1 MRKYI
6 VQKQIVKLVQKIELC
21 KIGGLN
27 YTETGGVNA
36 EKSALIQLSGIIEV
50 DGTEKEKFNFYIRPF
65 ENSEVN
71 EKALEVQGRTLEE
84 LGTEKYIDESI
95 IYQEFLEIL
104 DKYIDKYDKNDKFI
118 VAGYNVKFDIDILK
132 ALFERNNNKFLFSYF
147 NSFMLDPLYSVRLL
161 QVAGMLPVLENNKL
175 ETWCKYFN
183 IELKAH
189 DSLQDITATK
199 KLIEKLIELIKK

>member
-1 MRKYI
+1 M
-6 VQKQIVKLVQKIELC
+6 VKIDLFKGVRMMNKI
-21 KIGGLN
+21 IFID
-27 YTETGGVNA
+27 TETGGINA

-50 DGTEKEKFNFYIRPF
+50 DGTEKEKFNFYIKPF
-65 ENSEVN
+65 KNSEVN

-84 LGTEKYIDESI
+84 LETEKYIDESI
-95 IYQEFLEIL
+95 IYKKFLEIL

-132 ALFERNNNKFLFSYF
+132 AFFERNNNKFLFSYF
-147 NSFMLDPLYSVRLL
+147 NSSMLDPLYSVRLL

>member
-1 MRKYI
+1 MMN
-6 VQKQIVKLVQKIELC
+6 KI
-21 KIGGLN
+21 IFID
-27 YTETGGVNA
+27 TETGGVNA

-50 DGTEKEKFNFYIRPF
+50 DGTEKEKFNFYIKPF

-95 IYQEFLEIL
+95 IYKKFLEIL

-147 NSFMLDPLYSVRLL
+147 NSSMLDPLYSVRLL

-199 KLIEKLIELIKK
+199 KLIEKLVKLIKR

>member
-1 MRKYI
+1 MMN
-6 VQKQIVKLVQKIELC
+6 KI
-21 KIGGLN
+21 IFID
-27 YTETGGVNA
+27 TETGGVNA

-50 DGTEKEKFNFYIRPF
+50 DGTEKEKFNFYIKPF

-95 IYQEFLEIL
+95 IYKKFLEIL

-147 NSFMLDPLYSVRLL
+147 NSSMLDPLYSVRLL

-199 KLIEKLIELIKK
+199 KLIEKLVELIKK

>member
-1 MRKYI
+1 MMN
-6 VQKQIVKLVQKIELC
+6 KI
-21 KIGGLN
+21 IFID
-27 YTETGGVNA
+27 TETGGVNA

-50 DGTEKEKFNFYIRPF
+50 DGTEKEKFNFYIKPF
-65 ENSEVN
+65 ENSELN

-84 LGTEKYIDESI
+84 LETEKYIDESI
-95 IYQEFLEIL
+95 IYKKFLEIL

-132 ALFERNNNKFLFSYF
+132 ALFERNNDKFLFSYF
-147 NSFMLDPLYSVRLL
+147 NSSMLDPLYSVRLL
-161 QVAGMLPVLENNKL
+161 QVAGILPVLENNKL

>member
-1 MRKYI
+1 MN
-6 VQKQIVKLVQKIELC
+6 KI
-21 KIGGLN
+21 IFID
-27 YTETGGVNA
+27 TETGGVNA

-50 DGTEKEKFNFYIRPF
+50 DGTEKEKFNFYIKPF
-65 ENSEVN
+65 ENSEIN
-71 EKALEVQGRTLEE
+71 EKALEVQGRTFEE
-84 LGTEKYIDESI
+84 LRTDKYIDESI
-95 IYQEFLEIL
+95 IYKKFLEIL
-104 DKYIDKYDKNDKFI
+104 DKYIDKYDKDDKFI

-132 ALFERNNNKFLFSYF
+132 AFFERNNNKFLFSYF
-147 NSFMLDPLYSVRLL
+147 NSSMLDPLYSVRLL

-199 KLIEKLIELIKK
+199 KLIEKLVELIKK

>member
-1 MRKYI
+1 MMN
-6 VQKQIVKLVQKIELC
+6 KI
-21 KIGGLN
+21 IFID
-27 YTETGGVNA
+27 TETGGVNA

-50 DGTEKEKFNFYIRPF
+50 DGTEKEKFNFYIKPF

-95 IYQEFLEIL
+95 IYKKFLEIL

-147 NSFMLDPLYSVRLL
+147 NSSMLDPLYSVRLL

-189 DSLQDITATK
+189 ESLQDITATK

>member
-1 MRKYI
+1 MN
-6 VQKQIVKLVQKIELC
+6 KI
-21 KIGGLN
+21 IFID
-27 YTETGGVNA
+27 TETGGVNA

-50 DGTEKEKFNFYIRPF
+50 DGTEKEKFNFYIKPF

-95 IYQEFLEIL
+95 IYKKFLEIL

-147 NSFMLDPLYSVRLL
+147 NSSMLDPLYSVRLL

-199 KLIEKLIELIKK
+199 KLIEKLVELIKNNA

>member
-1 MRKYI
+1 MI
-6 VQKQIVKLVQKIELC
+6 KI
-21 KIGGLN
+21 IFID
-27 YTETGGVNA
+27 TETGGVNA

-50 DGTEKEKFNFYIRPF
+50 DGTEKEKFNFYIKPF
-65 ENSEVN
+65 ENSELN

-95 IYQEFLEIL
+95 IYKKFLEIL

-147 NSFMLDPLYSVRLL
+147 NSSMLDPLYSVRLL
-161 QVAGMLPVLENNKL
+161 QVTGMLPVLENNKL

>member
-1 MRKYI
+1 MN
-6 VQKQIVKLVQKIELC
+6 KI
-21 KIGGLN
+21 IFID
-27 YTETGGVNA
+27 TETGGVNA

-50 DGTEKEKFNFYIRPF
+50 NGVEKEKFNFYIKPF
-65 ENSEVN
+65 KNSEIN

-84 LGTEKYIDESI
+84 LRTDKYIDESI
-95 IYQEFLEIL
+95 VYKKFLEIL
-104 DKYIDKYDKNDKFI
+104 DKYIDKYDKDDKFI

-147 NSFMLDPLYSVRLL
+147 NSSMLDPLYSVRLL

-199 KLIEKLIELIKK
+199 KLIEKLVELIKK

>member
-1 MRKYI
+1 MMN
-6 VQKQIVKLVQKIELC
+6 KI
-21 KIGGLN
+21 IFID
-27 YTETGGVNA
+27 TETGGVNA

-50 DGTEKEKFNFYIRPF
+50 DGAEKEKFNFYIKPF

-95 IYQEFLEIL
+95 IYKKFLEIL

-147 NSFMLDPLYSVRLL
+147 NSSMLDPLYSVRLL

>member
-1 MRKYI
+1 MI
-6 VQKQIVKLVQKIELC
+6 KI
-21 KIGGLN
+21 IFID
-27 YTETGGVNA
+27 TETGGVNA

-50 DGTEKEKFNFYIRPF
+50 DGTEKEKFNFYIKPF

-71 EKALEVQGRTLEE
+71 KKALEVQGRTLEE

-147 NSFMLDPLYSVRLL
+147 NSSMLDPLYSVRLL

>member
-1 MRKYI
+1 MN
-6 VQKQIVKLVQKIELC
+6 KI
-21 KIGGLN
+21 IFID
-27 YTETGGVNA
+27 TETGGVNA

-50 DGTEKEKFNFYIRPF
+50 DGTEKEKFNFYIKPF

-95 IYQEFLEIL
+95 IYKKFLEIL

-147 NSFMLDPLYSVRLL
+147 NSSMLDPLYSVRLL
-161 QVAGMLPVLENNKL
+161 QVAGILPVLENNKL

>member
-1 MRKYI
+1 MI
-6 VQKQIVKLVQKIELC
+6 KI
-21 KIGGLN
+21 IFID
-27 YTETGGVNA
+27 TETGGVNA
-36 EKSALIQLSGIIEV
+36 EKSVLIQLSGIIEV
-50 DGTEKEKFNFYIRPF
+50 DETEKEKFNFYIKPF

-95 IYQEFLEIL
+95 IYKKFLEIL

-147 NSFMLDPLYSVRLL
+147 NSSMLDPLYSVRLL
-161 QVAGMLPVLENNKL
+161 QVAGILPVLENNKL

>member
-1 MRKYI
+1 MMN
-6 VQKQIVKLVQKIELC
+6 KI
-21 KIGGLN
+21 IFID
-27 YTETGGVNA
+27 TETGGVNA

-50 DGTEKEKFNFYIRPF
+50 NGVEKEKFNFYIKPF

-84 LGTEKYIDESI
+84 LRTDKYIDESI
-95 IYQEFLEIL
+95 IYKKFLEIL

-147 NSFMLDPLYSVRLL
+147 NSSMLDPLYSVRLL

>member
-1 MRKYI
+1 MN
-6 VQKQIVKLVQKIELC
+6 KI
-21 KIGGLN
+21 IFID
-27 YTETGGVNA
+27 TETGGINA

-50 DGTEKEKFNFYIRPF
+50 DGAEKEKFNFYIKPF

-95 IYQEFLEIL
+95 IYKKFLEIL

-147 NSFMLDPLYSVRLL
+147 NSSMLDPLYSVRLL

-199 KLIEKLIELIKK
+199 KLIEKLVELIKK

>member
-1 MRKYI
+1 MMN
-6 VQKQIVKLVQKIELC
+6 KI
-21 KIGGLN
+21 IFID
-27 YTETGGVNA
+27 TETGGVNA

-50 DGTEKEKFNFYIRPF
+50 DGTEKEKFNFYIKPF

-84 LGTEKYIDESI
+84 LGTEKYINESI
-95 IYQEFLEIL
+95 IYKKFLEIL

-147 NSFMLDPLYSVRLL
+147 NSSMLDPLYSVRLL

-199 KLIEKLIELIKK
+199 KLIEKLVKLIKR

>member
-1 MRKYI
+1 MN
-6 VQKQIVKLVQKIELC
+6 KI
-21 KIGGLN
+21 IFID
-27 YTETGGVNA
+27 TETGGVNA

-132 ALFERNNNKFLFSYF
+132 ALFERNNNNFFS
-147 NSFMLDPLYSVRLL
+147 V
-161 QVAGMLPVLENNKL
+161 
-175 ETWCKYFN
+175 
-183 IELKAH
+183 I
-189 DSLQDITATK
+189 
-199 KLIEKLIELIKK
+199 LIHLCWILCIQ

>member
-1 MRKYI
+1 MN
-6 VQKQIVKLVQKIELC
+6 KI
-21 KIGGLN
+21 IFID
-27 YTETGGVNA
+27 TETGGVNA

-50 DGTEKEKFNFYIRPF
+50 NGVEKEKFNFYIKPF

-84 LGTEKYIDESI
+84 LRTDKYIDESI
-95 IYQEFLEIL
+95 IYKKFLEIL
-104 DKYIDKYDKNDKFI
+104 DKYIDKYDKDDKFI

-147 NSFMLDPLYSVRLL
+147 NSSMLDPLYSVRLL

>member
-1 MRKYI
+1 MI
-6 VQKQIVKLVQKIELC
+6 KI
-21 KIGGLN
+21 IFID
-27 YTETGGVNA
+27 TETGGVNA

-50 DGTEKEKFNFYIRPF
+50 DGTEKEKFNFYIKPF
-65 ENSEVN
+65 ENSELN

-95 IYQEFLEIL
+95 IYKKFLEIL

-147 NSFMLDPLYSVRLL
+147 NSSMLDPLYSVRLL

-199 KLIEKLIELIKK
+199 KLIEKLVELIKK

>member
-1 MRKYI
+1 MN
-6 VQKQIVKLVQKIELC
+6 KI
-21 KIGGLN
+21 IFID
-27 YTETGGVNA
+27 TETGGVNT

-50 DGTEKEKFNFYIRPF
+50 DGTEKEKFNFYIKPF

-95 IYQEFLEIL
+95 IYKKFLEIL
-104 DKYIDKYDKNDKFI
+104 DKYIDKYDKDDKFI

-147 NSFMLDPLYSVRLL
+147 NSSMLDPLYSVRLL

>member
-1 MRKYI
+1 MN
-6 VQKQIVKLVQKIELC
+6 KI
-21 KIGGLN
+21 IFID
-27 YTETGGVNA
+27 TETGGVNA

-50 DGTEKEKFNFYIRPF
+50 DGTEKEKFNFYIKPF

-71 EKALEVQGRTLEE
+71 EKAIEVQGRTFEE
-84 LGTEKYIDESI
+84 LRTDKYIDESI
-95 IYQEFLEIL
+95 IYKKFLEIL

-132 ALFERNNNKFLFSYF
+132 AFFERNNNKFLFSYF
-147 NSFMLDPLYSVRLL
+147 NSSMLDPLYSVRLL
-161 QVAGMLPVLENNKL
+161 QIAGILPILENNKL

>member
-1 MRKYI
+1 MN
-6 VQKQIVKLVQKIELC
+6 KI
-21 KIGGLN
+21 IFID
-27 YTETGGVNA
+27 TETGGVNA

-50 DGTEKEKFNFYIRPF
+50 DGTEKEKFNFYIKPF

-71 EKALEVQGRTLEE
+71 EKALEVQGRTFEE
-84 LGTEKYIDESI
+84 LRTDKYIDESI
-95 IYQEFLEIL
+95 IYKKFLEIL

-147 NSFMLDPLYSVRLL
+147 NSSMLDPLYSVRLL

-199 KLIEKLIELIKK
+199 KLIEKFVELIKK

>member
-1 MRKYI
+1 MERLEKKMI
-6 VQKQIVKLVQKIELC
+6 KI
-21 KIGGLN
+21 IFID
-27 YTETGGVNA
+27 TETGGVNA

-50 DGTEKEKFNFYIRPF
+50 DGTEKEKFNFYIKPF

-95 IYQEFLEIL
+95 IYKKFLEIL

-147 NSFMLDPLYSVRLL
+147 NSSMLDPLYSVRLL

>member
-1 MRKYI
+1 MI
-6 VQKQIVKLVQKIELC
+6 KI
-21 KIGGLN
+21 IFID
-27 YTETGGVNA
+27 TETGGVNA

-50 DGTEKEKFNFYIRPF
+50 DGTEKEKFNFYIKPF
-65 ENSEVN
+65 KNSEVN

-84 LGTEKYIDESI
+84 LETEKYIDESI
-95 IYQEFLEIL
+95 IYKKFLEIL

-132 ALFERNNNKFLFSYF
+132 AFFERNNNKFLFSYF
-147 NSFMLDPLYSVRLL
+147 NSSMLDPLYSVRLL

-199 KLIEKLIELIKK
+199 KLIEKLVELIKK

>member
-1 MRKYI
+1 MN
-6 VQKQIVKLVQKIELC
+6 KI
-21 KIGGLN
+21 IFID
-27 YTETGGVNA
+27 TETGGVNA
-36 EKSALIQLSGIIEV
+36 EKSALIQLSGIIEI
-50 DGTEKEKFNFYIRPF
+50 DGTEKEKFNFYIKPF
-65 ENSEVN
+65 ENSELN

-95 IYQEFLEIL
+95 IYKKFLEIL

-147 NSFMLDPLYSVRLL
+147 NSSMLDPLYSVRLL

>member
-1 MRKYI
+1 MMN
-6 VQKQIVKLVQKIELC
+6 KI
-21 KIGGLN
+21 IFID
-27 YTETGGVNA
+27 TETGGVNA
-36 EKSALIQLSGIIEV
+36 EKSALIQLSGIIEI
-50 DGTEKEKFNFYIRPF
+50 DGTEKEKFNFYIKPF
-65 ENSEVN
+65 ENSELN

-95 IYQEFLEIL
+95 IYKKFLEIL

-147 NSFMLDPLYSVRLL
+147 NSSMLDPLYSVRLL

>member
-1 MRKYI
+1 MI
-6 VQKQIVKLVQKIELC
+6 KI
-21 KIGGLN
+21 IFID
-27 YTETGGVNA
+27 TETGGVNA

-50 DGTEKEKFNFYIRPF
+50 DGTEKEKFNFYIKPF

-95 IYQEFLEIL
+95 IYKKFLEIL

-147 NSFMLDPLYSVRLL
+147 NSSMLDPLYSGRLL

-199 KLIEKLIELIKK
+199 KLIEKLVELIKK

>member
-1 MRKYI
+1 MN
-6 VQKQIVKLVQKIELC
+6 KI
-21 KIGGLN
+21 IFID
-27 YTETGGVNA
+27 TETGRVNA

-50 DGTEKEKFNFYIRPF
+50 DGTEKEKFNFYIKPF

-95 IYQEFLEIL
+95 IYKKFLEIL

-147 NSFMLDPLYSVRLL
+147 NSSMLDPLYSVRLL
-161 QVAGMLPVLENNKL
+161 QVAGILPVLENNKL

>member
-1 MRKYI
+1 M
-6 VQKQIVKLVQKIELC
+6 KIEEISFKNLIRDYK
-21 KIGGLN
+21 KITLWQ
-27 YTETGGVNA
+27 YL
-36 EKSALIQLSGIIEV
+36 KF
-50 DGTEKEKFNFYIRPF
+50 KFNKFF
-65 ENSEVN
+65 
-71 EKALEVQGRTLEE
+71 
-84 LGTEKYIDESI
+84 
-95 IYQEFLEIL
+95 EIL
-104 DKYIDKYDKNDKFI
+104 DKYIDKYDKDDKFI

-147 NSFMLDPLYSVRLL
+147 NSSMLDPLYSVRLL

>member
-1 MRKYI
+1 MMN
-6 VQKQIVKLVQKIELC
+6 KI
-21 KIGGLN
+21 IFID
-27 YTETGGVNA
+27 TETGGINA

-50 DGTEKEKFNFYIRPF
+50 DGAEKEKFNFYIKPF

-95 IYQEFLEIL
+95 IYKKFLEIL

-147 NSFMLDPLYSVRLL
+147 NSSMLDPLYSVRLL

-199 KLIEKLIELIKK
+199 KLIEKLVELIKK

>member
-1 MRKYI
+1 MMN
-6 VQKQIVKLVQKIELC
+6 KI
-21 KIGGLN
+21 IFID
-27 YTETGGVNA
+27 TETGGVNA

-50 DGTEKEKFNFYIRPF
+50 DGTEKEKFNFYIKPF

-71 EKALEVQGRTLEE
+71 EKALEVQGRILEE

-95 IYQEFLEIL
+95 IYKKFLEIL

-147 NSFMLDPLYSVRLL
+147 NSSMLDPLYSVRLL

-189 DSLQDITATK
+189 ESLQDITATK

>member
-1 MRKYI
+1 MN
-6 VQKQIVKLVQKIELC
+6 KI
-21 KIGGLN
+21 IFID
-27 YTETGGVNA
+27 TETGGVNA

-95 IYQEFLEIL
+95 IYKKFLEIL

-147 NSFMLDPLYSVRLL
+147 NSSMLDPLYSVRLL

-199 KLIEKLIELIKK
+199 KLIEKLIELIKNNA

>member
-1 MRKYI
+1 MMN
-6 VQKQIVKLVQKIELC
+6 KI
-21 KIGGLN
+21 IFID
-27 YTETGGVNA
+27 TETGGVNA

-50 DGTEKEKFNFYIRPF
+50 DGTEKEKFNFYIKPF

-95 IYQEFLEIL
+95 IYKKFLEIL

-147 NSFMLDPLYSVRLL
+147 NSSMLDPLYSVRLL

-199 KLIEKLIELIKK
+199 KLIEKLVKLIKK

>member
-1 MRKYI
+1 MN
-6 VQKQIVKLVQKIELC
+6 KI
-21 KIGGLN
+21 IFID
-27 YTETGGVNA
+27 TETGGVNA

-50 DGTEKEKFNFYIRPF
+50 DGTEKEKFNFYIKPF

-71 EKALEVQGRTLEE
+71 KKALEVQGRTLEE

-147 NSFMLDPLYSVRLL
+147 NSSMLDPLYSVRLL

>member
-1 MRKYI
+1 MMN
-6 VQKQIVKLVQKIELC
+6 KI
-21 KIGGLN
+21 IFID
-27 YTETGGVNA
+27 TETGGVNA

-50 DGTEKEKFNFYIRPF
+50 DGTEKEKFNFYIKPF

-71 EKALEVQGRTLEE
+71 EKALEVQGRILEE

-95 IYQEFLEIL
+95 IYKKFLEIL

-147 NSFMLDPLYSVRLL
+147 NSSMLDPLYSVRLL

-199 KLIEKLIELIKK
+199 KLIEKLVELIKK

>member
-1 MRKYI
+1 MN
-6 VQKQIVKLVQKIELC
+6 KI
-21 KIGGLN
+21 IFID
-27 YTETGGVNA
+27 TETGGVNA

-50 DGTEKEKFNFYIRPF
+50 DGTEKEKFNFYIKPF

-71 EKALEVQGRTLEE
+71 EKALEVQRRTLEE

-95 IYQEFLEIL
+95 IYKKFLEIL

-147 NSFMLDPLYSVRLL
+147 NSSMLDPLYSVRLL
-161 QVAGMLPVLENNKL
+161 QVACMLPVLENNKL

-199 KLIEKLIELIKK
+199 KLIEKLIEIIKK

>member
-1 MRKYI
+1 MN
-6 VQKQIVKLVQKIELC
+6 KI
-21 KIGGLN
+21 IFID
-27 YTETGGVNA
+27 TETGGVNA
-36 EKSALIQLSGIIEV
+36 DFSALIQLSGIIEV
-50 DGTEKEKFNFYIRPF
+50 NGVEKEKFNFYIKPF

-95 IYQEFLEIL
+95 IYKKFLEIL

-147 NSFMLDPLYSVRLL
+147 NSSMLDPLYSVRLL

>member
-1 MRKYI
+1 MN
-6 VQKQIVKLVQKIELC
+6 KI
-21 KIGGLN
+21 IFID
-27 YTETGGVNA
+27 TETGGVNA

-50 DGTEKEKFNFYIRPF
+50 DGTEKEKFNFYIKPF
-65 ENSEVN
+65 ENSELN

-95 IYQEFLEIL
+95 IYKKFLEIL

-147 NSFMLDPLYSVRLL
+147 NSSMLDPLYSVRLL

-199 KLIEKLIELIKK
+199 KLIEKLIELIKR